1 VLSTINQF
9 SMEPPPS
16 PLSSRPERSVVEGPA
31 VLSAAP
37 QSKRKRFTLYPTI
50 AADYPALQPP
60 APW

>member
-9 SMEPPPS
+9 SMEAPLS